1 LSQKLKKVVRKIEF
15 MVDGDR
21 QNRLHALSKIAVA
34 LGCVLGIGLLQQP
47 QLERLKRS
55 ATNASPEELRQ
66 QDGAEIVY
74 LNLVRQSPAFGFDN
88 LVADW
93 IFLDFLQYFGD
104 NPVRNQI
111 GYELSPEYFEAILN
125 HDPYFRDAYFF
136 LSGSTTLY
144 AGRPDRTIEIM
155 NEHIPQL
162 SPRVP
167 DKAYFVWRYKGTDEL
182 LFLGD
187 SQAAQRSFETAAE
200 WASLYSDPESQA
212 EARVSQQTAEYLASN
227 PESRS
232 AQISAWVM
240 VLGNAFDDNTRRYAI
255 SQIEALGG
263 NVSVDEQGRLQIQ
276 QPEGD

>member
-1 LSQKLKKVVRKIEF
+1 MNFFTRRNGLLES
-15 MVDGDR
+15 
-21 QNRLHALSKIAVA
+21 
-34 LGCVLGIGLLQQP
+34 LGILVTIALLILGVSSFQSFELRKLTRQTANVSAEG
-47 QLERLKRS
+47 LERQS
-55 ATNASPEELRQ
+55 E
-66 QDGAEIVY
+66 AEQVY
-74 LNLVRQSPAFGFDN
+74 LSLLKEFPGFGFNN

-93 IFLDFLQYFGD
+93 VFLDFVQYFGD
-104 NPVRNQI
+104 NSARDQI
-111 GYELSPEYFEAILN
+111 GYELSPEYFEVILK
-125 HDPYFRDAYFF
+125 HDPYFRDAYLF

-155 NEHIPQL
+155 NEHVSQL

-187 SQAAQRSFETAAE
+187 SQAAQQSFETAAE

-212 EARVSQQTAEYLASN
+212 AARVSQQTAEYLADN
-227 PESRS
+227 PESKS
-232 AQISAWVM
+232 AQIAAWVM
-240 VLGNAFDDNTRRYAI
+240 VLGNAFDEDTQRYAI

-263 NVSVDEQGRLQIQ
+263 NISVDEQGRLQIQ

>member
-1 LSQKLKKVVRKIEF
+1 
-15 MVDGDR
+15 MVSGDR
-21 QNRLHALSKIAVA
+21 QNWLPVLGKIAVA

-47 QLERLKRS
+47 QLDRLKRS
-55 ATNASPEELRQ
+55 ASDASPEELSQ
-66 QDGAEIVY
+66 QDAAENVY
-74 LNLVRQSPAFGFDN
+74 LDLVQRSPAFGFDN

-104 NPVRNQI
+104 NSARNQI
-111 GYELSPEYFEAILN
+111 GYGLSPEYFEAILN
-125 HDPYFRDAYFF
+125 HDPYFRDAYLF

-144 AGRPDRTIEIM
+144 AGRPDRTVEIM
-155 NEHIPQL
+155 NQHIGQL

-187 SQAAQRSFETAAE
+187 SQAARQSFETAVE
-200 WASLYSDPESQA
+200 WASIYSDPESQA
-212 EARVSQQTAEYLASN
+212 AAQVSQQTAEYLAEN
-227 PESRS
+227 PESKS
-232 AQISAWVM
+232 AQIAAWVM
-240 VLGNAFDDNTRRYAI
+240 VLGNAFDEETQRYAI

-276 QPEGD
+276 QPEGN

>member
-1 LSQKLKKVVRKIEF
+1 MFKFPHHQTVSLMRSCF
-15 MVDGDR
+15 
-21 QNRLHALSKIAVA
+21 
-34 LGCVLGIGLLQQP
+34 VLLLCTSGIGLLQQP
-47 QLERLKRS
+47 QLDRLKRA
-55 ATNASPEELRQ
+55 ATDASPEELRQ
-66 QDGAEIVY
+66 QDEAEVVY
-74 LNLVRQSPAFGFDN
+74 LNLMQQSPTFGFDN

-104 NPVRNQI
+104 NPARNQI

-125 HDPYFRDAYFF
+125 HDPYFRDAYLF

-155 NEHIPQL
+155 NEHISKL

-167 DKAYFVWRYKGTDEL
+167 DKAFFVWRYKGTDEL

-200 WASLYSDPESQA
+200 WASIYSDPESQA
-212 EARVSQQTAEYLASN
+212 AAQVSQQTAEYLASN

-232 AQISAWVM
+232 AQIAAWVM

-263 NVSVDEQGRLQIQ
+263 SVAVDEQGRLQIQ